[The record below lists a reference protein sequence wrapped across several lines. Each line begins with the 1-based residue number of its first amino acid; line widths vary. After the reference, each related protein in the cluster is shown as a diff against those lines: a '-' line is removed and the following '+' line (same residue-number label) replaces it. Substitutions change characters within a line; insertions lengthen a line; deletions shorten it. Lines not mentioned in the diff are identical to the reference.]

1 MADPETTRW
10 TVTVSKQTDLAL
22 RAFLGNRGMRKGDI
36 SKFIEEAVRWRMLN
50 ATRAQVQEAF
60 ADLSAEEVDDLATQA
75 VSASRG
81 RAALSK
87 PSAPTSTATRS

>member
-1 MADPETTRW
+1 MADHETARW

-36 SKFIEEAVRWRMLN
+36 SKFIEEAVRWRMLD

-60 ADLSAEEVDDLATQA
+60 ADLSAEEVDDLAAEA
-75 VSASRG
+75 VVATRG
-81 RAALSK
+81 RTASSK
-87 PSAPTSTATRS
+87 ASAPKSKATGP

>member
-1 MADPETTRW
+1 MLMLLKSCPERKSPMADPETTRW

-60 ADLSAEEVDDLATQA
+60 ADLPAEEVDDLVTEA
-75 VSASRG
+75 VSA
-81 RAALSK
+81 
-87 PSAPTSTATRS
+87 TRS

>member
-10 TVTVSKQTDLAL
+10 TVNVSKQTDQRL
-22 RAFLGNRGMRKGDI
+22 RAFLGGRGMRKGDI

-60 ADLSAEEVDDLATQA
+60 ADLSPAEVDELVKEAVLAA
-75 VSASRG
+75 GARGGASKASVPG
-81 RAALSK
+81 PAATGS
-87 PSAPTSTATRS
+87 